1 MSTCSCITDISRH
14 RKCSI
19 FLCLWALI
27 GGIVALIFDD
37 KNACRELR
45 QMVMVTGIVLSV
57 FSFLYL
63 VNVVC
68 WEKAFPFILL
78 INFIF
83 VAFMDVIL
91 IYIIYY
97 SGHENALVSDECSD
111 DDRTLP
117 WFMISWL
124 SLFIFVF
131 TVLVCLM
138 ARDSEGFSSKSSRSV
153 DGELKTLLL

>member
-1 MSTCSCITDISRH
+1 MLNDE
-14 RKCSI
+14 
-19 FLCLWALI
+19 
-27 GGIVALIFDD
+27 
-37 KNACRELR
+37 NACVELR
-45 QMVMVTGIVLSV
+45 QMVMVTGILLLV

-63 VNVVC
+63 CNVVVFGT
-68 WEKAFPFILL
+68 KVFIFILGSTFL
-78 INFIF
+78 F
-83 VAFMDVIL
+83 VLFMDVIL

>member
-91 IYIIYY
+91 IYIIYE
-97 SGHENALVSDECSD
+97 SGNDNALVSDECSD

-131 TVLVCLM
+131 IVLVCSM

>member
-1 MSTCSCITDISRH
+1 MCSCITDISRH

-78 INFIF
+78 INFLF

-91 IYIIYY
+91 IYIIYE
-97 SGHENALVSDECSD
+97 SGNDNALVSDECSD
-111 DDRTLP
+111 DNRTIP

-124 SLFIFVF
+124 SPFVF
-131 TVLVCLM
+131 ICIVLSFCML
-138 ARDSEGFSSKSSRSV
+138 RNYEGFFSNASDSRKT
-153 DGELKTLLL
+153 GAEFQTLLL